1 MALEIN
7 PFIITGI
14 IEPEYFCDRVRES
27 EQLVKAVINGNNV
40 VLVSPRRMG
49 KTGLIQFCYE
59 KPVIKDNY
67 YTFYVDILNT
77 TSLRE
82 FTFLLGR
89 SIYDTLLP
97 RSRKIAGQFLSAL
110 KSISG
115 KIGFD
120 VFTGTPVFNVT
131 LGDIERPEYTLEEI
145 FRYLSEADR
154 PCIMAIDEFQQTAKY
169 PEKNIEA
176 LLRSHIQKIRN
187 ANFIFAG
194 SEAHMMEEMFLSSAR
209 PFYQSADLQQLGPI
223 DREVYVAFI
232 AGLFENSGREIA
244 TCDAEKVYDLFKGH
258 TFYVHKTFNE
268 AFSLTPKGET
278 CTIQTIQSA
287 IDSILERNA
296 PHYRKTLSDIP
307 ERQKELLFAIAKE
320 GEASQIT
327 SSSFI
332 RRHSLASAS
341 SVQAAALKLLEKEL
355 VSETEKVYR
364 VSDRFFTLW
373 INSVYGIRVDLTRR

>member
-1 MALEIN
+1 MAIEIN
-7 PFIITGI
+7 PFIVTGI

-27 EQLVKAVINGNNV
+27 EQLIKSLTNGNNV
-40 VLVSPRRMG
+40 VLISPRRMG

-59 KPVIKDNY
+59 KSAIKDNY
-67 YTFYVDILNT
+67 YTFYIDILNT

-110 KSISG
+110 KSVSG

-120 VFTGTPVFNVT
+120 VFTGSPVFNVT

-145 FRYLSEADR
+145 FGYLSEADK

-209 PFYQSADLQQLGPI
+209 PFYQSADLQELGPI
-223 DREVYVAFI
+223 AKEVYVPFI
-232 AGLFENSGREIA
+232 TGLFEKNGRAIA
-244 TCDAEKVYDLFKGH
+244 TTDVEKVYDLFKGH

-268 AFSLTPKGET
+268 AYSITLKGGI
-278 CTIQTIQSA
+278 CTIQTIQTA
-287 IDSILERNA
+287 IDNILERNA
-296 PHYRKTLSDIP
+296 PHYRQTLSDIP
-307 ERQKELLFAIAKE
+307 ERQKELLLAIAKE
-320 GEASQIT
+320 SEASQIT
-327 SSSFI
+327 SAAFL

-341 SVQAAALKLLEKEL
+341 SVQAAALKLIEREIIT
-355 VSETEKVYR
+355 ETEKVYR
-364 VSDRFFTLW
+364 VSDRFFALW
-373 INSVYGIRVDLTRR
+373 INSVYDIRLDLTRQ